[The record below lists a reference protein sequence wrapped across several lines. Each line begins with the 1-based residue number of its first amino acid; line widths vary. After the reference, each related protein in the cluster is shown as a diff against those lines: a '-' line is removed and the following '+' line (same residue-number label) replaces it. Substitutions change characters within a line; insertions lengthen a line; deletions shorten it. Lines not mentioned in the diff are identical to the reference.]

1 MTNLAYDPEKIA
13 ENFISKSQELVQ
25 WLHVHAYNLKIPN
38 ERKTRLAT
46 SCFCVALDHH
56 QSIVLLASNRRWAS
70 AFSLVR
76 IMVEAHAKGVWMSYH
91 ASRDDLESLVSK
103 DKRKDFGELVRAIE
117 NDKRNGK
124 AFLSLIQSK
133 AWSGLS
139 KYVHTG
145 MVLLSR
151 YHEGDRIAA
160 KFTATDVIEMLNFA
174 NSFGLLVGHSMNVAS
189 GNMNHLD
196 AFEGKVIEYNEYYE
210 DILNSMNSGS

>member
-1 MTNLAYDPEKIA
+1 MIDLADEPEKIA

-76 IMVEAHAKGVWMSYH
+76 VLVEAHAKGVWIAYH
-91 ASRDDLESLVSK
+91 ASRDDVELLVRK
-103 DKRKDFGELVRAIE
+103 DKKKDFGKMVRVIE
-117 NDKRNGK
+117 TDKGKDK
-124 AFLSLIQSK
+124 AFLSLIESK

-151 YHEGDRIAA
+151 YYEGDRIEA
-160 KFTATDVIEMLNFA
+160 KFTAPDVVQMLNFA

-189 GNMNHLD
+189 GNMHHVD
-196 AFEGKVIEYNEYYE
+196 AFDRKTIEYNEYY
-210 DILNSMNSGS
+210 DAVHKSMNSDS